1 MECFQRLTS
10 GKRGKSFVFFHHK
23 LVMEE
28 SKGVRKKLERFIE
41 MCRCFK
47 ERLIDIRRWAGGFVE
62 ISHGVNEAVGDVGT

>member
-1 MECFQRLTS
+1 
-10 GKRGKSFVFFHHK
+10 
-23 LVMEE
+23 MEE